1 VASLGTYGRSTKRAR
16 ATLLI
21 VEDTALDVVPKGIV
35 RPSVGSF
42 ILI

>member
-1 VASLGTYGRSTKRAR
+1 VASLGTYGKSAR
-16 ATLLI
+16 KAIATLLR
-21 VEDTALDVVPKGIV
+21 VEDTALDVMPKGIV